1 MSRGIANEVEV
12 NAEGKVQVHRVV
24 RQGKAWYG
32 MVWYLAYRTPS
43 YRASRIRIVRRLKR
57 QTALPNFT
65 LLAPDEQQRPAQEP

>member
-24 RQGKAWYG
+24 RQG